1 MKYIFILYLFL
12 SSTIISAQ
20 EKIDSLQ
27 KALQNN
33 SGEKEVEI
41 LSALS
46 QEWLFKNQENAF
58 KYAFMSLQKSQTI
71 KYKVGEASAYNA
83 LGNAYLLR
91 AKEGDIKEAYKAYSK
106 TLDILISA
114 KTQKEETE
122 KAKAMSGLA
131 NVYYQ
136 WGEYKEATILN
147 INSLTIREKYN
158 DEFGKARCYTTSGII
173 YDALSDYKKATLEYT
188 KALNIYEKLKK
199 KREIAGILNNLAASL
214 KLQIETSEETSVNID
229 YSQIVDYY
237 NRSLKISEELNDKA
251 GIARTYN
258 NLGILAQSQKNYEK
272 ALMFYEKSVE
282 ISLSVDDKQG
292 LASTYNNIAKVYKE
306 QKNLDKALQFYEKA
320 LETADEGE
328 SKFELYITLKERSL
342 VYAEKNLYYEAYTDL
357 LVSNALKNQLDE
369 IENLRAISSL
379 TSKYEIEKYQK
390 ENNKLRYEAD
400 MLRYGAE
407 IKKQEDQILWG
418 FIGFLFLMIGLV
430 AVFLYRQNQ
439 LKENHNKKLQ
449 KINHE
454 LQDKNTE
461 IKKQSLE
468 LNLQKQAIEEKNKE
482 IEEKSKALQENFE
495 KLAERNQALQDSIV
509 YAKSIQQTILPT
521 QEDLNQVF
529 DDMIIYYRPKSMLS
543 GDFYWITQNQDYK
556 ILVCGDCTGHGV
568 PGAMMTM
575 MATALLNE
583 IILAHQVYE
592 PVKILNMMDDKI
604 KKYKS
609 DRYGADGMDLAI
621 LCVNKHKKEIVF
633 AGAKM
638 GLLYY
643 QDGMMKQIK
652 ASRYAISG
660 LVSENKNFTQ
670 ETLEYTDS
678 ILCYMHSDG
687 VIDQF
692 GEETNKKFKINRL
705 EQTLLQNIHLPLPEQ
720 KVQLGK
726 TLTIWKGELPQTDDM
741 ILVGVRV

>member
-1 MKYIFILYLFL
+1 MKYILFLILYLFL
-12 SSTIISAQ
+12 YSTTSAQ

-27 KALQNN
+27 KALQYN
-33 SGEKEVEI
+33 SGEKEIET
-41 LSALS
+41 LLALT
-46 QEWLFKNQENAF
+46 QEWLFKDQENSF
-58 KYAFMSLQKSQTI
+58 KYAFIALQKSQTI
-71 KYKVGEASAYNA
+71 KYKAGEAGAYNS

-91 AKEGDIKEAYKAYSK
+91 AKEGDVKEAYKAYSR
-106 TLDILISA
+106 TLDILT
-114 KTQKEETE
+114 KTITEKEEIE

-136 WGEYKEATILN
+136 WGEYKEATTLN
-147 INSLTIREKYN
+147 LNSLTIREKYN
-158 DEFGKARCYTTSGII
+158 DDFGKARCYTTSGLI

-214 KLQIETSEETSVNID
+214 KLQIETSEETTTNID
-229 YSQIVDYY
+229 YSQITDYY
-237 NRSLKISEELNDKA
+237 NRSLKISEELNDKG
-251 GIARTYN
+251 GIARTLN
-258 NLGILAQSQKNYEK
+258 NLGILAQSQQNYEK

-282 ISLSVDDKQG
+282 VSLSAEDKQG

-306 QKNLDKALQFYEKA
+306 QNDLDKALQFYEKA
-320 LETADEGE
+320 LEKADEAE

-342 VYAEKNLYYEAYTDL
+342 VYAEKNMFSEAYSDL
-357 LVSNALKNQLDE
+357 LASNALKNQLDE

-390 ENNKLRYEAD
+390 ENNKLLYK
-400 MLRYGAE
+400 AE

-418 FIGFLFLMIGLV
+418 FIAFLFVMIGLV
-430 AVFLYRQNQ
+430 TVFLYRQNQ
-439 LKENHNKKLQ
+439 LKERHNKKLERVN
-449 KINHE
+449 IE
-454 LQDKNTE
+454 LQEKNIE

-468 LNLQKQAIEEKNKE
+468 LNHQKQAIEEKNRE
-482 IEEKSKALQENFE
+482 IEEKSRALQENFE
-495 KLAERNQALQDSIV
+495 KLAEKNQALQDSIV

-529 DDMIIYYRPKSMLS
+529 EDMIVYYRPKSMLS

-592 PVKILNMMDDKI
+592 PIRIVNMMDEKI

-678 ILCYMHSDG
+678 MLCYMHSDG
-687 VIDQF
+687 IIDQF

-726 TLTIWKGELPQTDDM
+726 TLTIWKGGLPQTDDM